1 MSMIPVESV
10 TVHAFEFPTDG
21 PDGKEQDG
29 TLTWSSTVIILVEAR
44 AGGQTG
50 IGYTYGDVSAAM
62 LAETKLAGVVT
73 GADALS
79 PPMAWREMS
88 VQLRNAGQPGVGAMA
103 TSAVDIALWDL
114 KARLLGQPLYR
125 VLPAFRDRVLIYGS
139 GGFTNYPLPRLCEQ
153 ISDWAAQGL
162 TRMKIKTSRHPD
174 QDPARLTAVR
184 KEAGDDVQLFAD
196 ANGALT
202 RKSALYWA
210 DRFAR
215 DWGVCWFEEPVSSQ
229 DPEGLR
235 LLRDRGPAGLDVT
248 AGEYGYVLPDFAAL
262 LNAGAV
268 DCLQA
273 DVTRCGGITGLLQV
287 GGLAEAHQVEL
298 SAHCAPTVSSHAF
311 CGVPKARHLEYFH
324 THVRIEDVA
333 FDGVLRPDGGVL
345 HPDPD
350 RPGLGVEVKW
360 ADLEPYRV
368 YGRHQQAPARH

>member
-1 MSMIPVESV
+1 
-10 TVHAFEFPTDG
+10 
-21 PDGKEQDG
+21 
-29 TLTWSSTVIILVEAR
+29 
-44 AGGQTG
+44 
-50 IGYTYGDVSAAM
+50 
-62 LAETKLAGVVT
+62 
-73 GADALS
+73 
-79 PPMAWREMS
+79 
-88 VQLRNAGQPGVGAMA
+88 MA

-184 KEAGDDVQLFAD
+184 KEAGDDVQLFTD

-210 DRFAR
+210 DRFAH

-235 LLRDRGPAGLDVT
+235 LLRDRGPAGLDIT

-262 LNAGAV
+262 LNAGPWTA
-268 DCLQA
+268 CRPTSRGA
-273 DVTRCGGITGLLQV
+273 GGSP
-287 GGLAEAHQVEL
+287 ACCR
-298 SAHCAPTVSSHAF
+298 SAAWPRRIRWSCPRT
-311 CGVPKARHLEYFH
+311 ARRRSAR
-324 THVRIEDVA
+324 TPAAACR
-333 FDGVLRPDGGVL
+333 
-345 HPDPD
+345 
-350 RPGLGVEVKW
+350 RPGTWSTSIPMSASRTWPSTACCVLK
-360 ADLEPYRV
+360 A
-368 YGRHQQAPARH
+368 APCTPIPIGPASAWR

>member
-21 PDGKEQDG
+21 PDGNEQDG
-29 TLTWSSTVIILVEAR
+29 TLTWSSTVIIPVEAR

-62 LAETKLAGVVT
+62 LAGTKLAGVVT

-79 PPMAWREMS
+79 PPIAWREMS

-184 KEAGDDVQLFAD
+184 KEAGDDVQLFTD

-210 DRFAR
+210 DRFAH

-235 LLRDRGPAGLDVT
+235 LLRDRGPAGLDIT

-262 LNAGAV
+262 LNPGGRGLPAGRRHAVRGDHRPAAGRRPGRGASGGAV
-268 DCLQA
+268 RALRADGQLTRLLRRAEGQA
-273 DVTRCGGITGLLQV
+273 
-287 GGLAEAHQVEL
+287 
-298 SAHCAPTVSSHAF
+298 P
-311 CGVPKARHLEYFH
+311 
-324 THVRIEDVA
+324 
-333 FDGVLRPDGGVL
+333 GVLPYPCPHRG
-345 HPDPD
+345 
-350 RPGLGVEVKW
+350 RGLRRR
-360 ADLEPYRV
+360 A
-368 YGRHQQAPARH
+368 AS